1 MQKDR
6 GNEQLG
12 EHPMQ
17 TGRERCEAFGFG
29 HQGQVLAKGPEDWRK
44 ACGGGVVD
52 PARQGNH
59 EHREIEHPVDCRR
72 EGGFGA
78 PFRVQGGWSDLGEC
92 PQDAQGCHKK
102 RGDADGFVQREEL
115 RLLRKC
121 CRGIIGHVIGNDAQR
136 DGCKDEERGQ
146 PMQAA
151 RESAKALGGVVKGH
165 DGVRFIMGCGSI
177 SP

>member
-52 PARQGNH
+52 PGAQRGTVGQQ
-59 EHREIEHPVDCRR
+59 
-72 EGGFGA
+72 EGGVEQPRLA
-78 PFRVQGGWSDLGEC
+78 
-92 PQDAQGCHKK
+92 
-102 RGDADGFVQREEL
+102 RGFFV
-115 RLLRKC
+115 
-121 CRGIIGHVIGNDAQR
+121 
-136 DGCKDEERGQ
+136 
-146 PMQAA
+146 
-151 RESAKALGGVVKGH
+151 SA
-165 DGVRFIMGCGSI
+165 M
-177 SP
+177 